1 MGLDWIGLDLQSED
15 ESQLAVAVAVQL
27 EQSVLSNSINHGLQM
42 LHLHLLLR
50 VRPDRVESRESHK
63 WILFY

>member
-1 MGLDWIGLDLQSED
+1 MDWIGLDLQSED

-42 LHLHLLLR
+42 LHHLLLR
-50 VRPDRVESRESHK
+50 VRPERVDSRESHK